1 MPKWIKINKAGN
13 QVSTEEINQVL
24 DGIFYKGAS
33 IDLNNKP
40 LGIILT
46 DSPNSYSNV
55 ISHELDRAIP
65 SQFPKGFNKNA
76 SDYFL
81 EDNGAELAAR
91 GSQIKDY
98 FKLTDPNQPITEDML
113 KHASQ
118 NYIKDTGID
127 NDMTEF
133 FNSIVDWKEAA
144 KWLSKYS
151 TSIAAPTLGVT
162 FPSIEAYDKQRENQD
177 YNK

>member
-1 MPKWIKINKAGN
+1 MPKWIRTRDINGNYGYQDLETGKFYTSIPGSAQEQTRQNHKLQKA
-13 QVSTEEINQVL
+13 VL
-24 DGIFYKGAS
+24 KTY
-33 IDLNNKP
+33 
-40 LGIILT
+40 
-46 DSPNSYSNV
+46 
-55 ISHELDRAIP
+55 ELDHAVHTP
-65 SQFPKGFNKNA
+65 SQFPKGFNRNA

-81 EDNGAELAAR
+81 EDNGSELAAR

-98 FKLTDPNQPITEDML
+98 FKLTNSNQPITEDML
-113 KHASQ
+113 KYASQ
-118 NYIKDTGID
+118 NYVKDTGID

-151 TSIAAPTLGVT
+151 TSIVVLTLGVT
-162 FPSIEAYDKQRENQD
+162 FPSIEAYNKQRENQD